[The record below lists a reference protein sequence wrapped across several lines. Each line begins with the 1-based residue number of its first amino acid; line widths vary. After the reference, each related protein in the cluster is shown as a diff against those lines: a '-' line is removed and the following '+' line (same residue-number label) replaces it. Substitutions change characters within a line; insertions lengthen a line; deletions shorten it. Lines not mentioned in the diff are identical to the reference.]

1 MIRSRQYSKVLQC
14 VSISEKKAHVFVKF
28 FASQA
33 AVAAE
38 CGLKLSSSSVSVSRK
53 KCRGSYTYYT
63 IATKQ
68 LGQKT
73 AVNKEGVEHTL
84 SQTTHPISF
93 KHRNIFKDNLSPS
106 AATKPKSKTTH

>member
-1 MIRSRQYSKVLQC
+1 MLRNYDSTERLLRDCCDSVEAIFK
-14 VSISEKKAHVFVKF
+14 SITMCKYKRKKAHVFVKF

-38 CGLKLSSSSVSVSRK
+38 CGLQLSSSSVSVSRK

-84 SQTTHPISF
+84 SNYTPYQLQTQEHF
-93 KHRNIFKDNLSPS
+93 QG
-106 AATKPKSKTTH
+106 